1 MKKRCSRNWSTE
13 KFYFAER
20 FLQRCGTF
28 HRLVTH
34 VVSCKHLRVAPLN
47 VATFGAAHLAVVGV
61 VQSASSRCIAPFFHS
76 TVVAGRAVTNARGTP
91 CKSRHR
97 SPVPQN
103 CTSAAFGQL
112 RYARTSQVP
121 ASSRSTAKFVN
132 DAVRFIAPSRTSCHA
147 SIFAL
152 HRSMSPHSVPRTS
165 LWWASCKVLRH
176 GASRRSFTAA
186 LSPAVP

>member
-76 TVVAGRAVTNARGTP
+76 SVVAGRAVTNTRLAVLHPMQMQASSHCIGTYT
-91 CKSRHR
+91 RHVLR
-97 SPVPQN
+97 SPSVVALNRKFAKAQR
-103 CTSAAFGQL
+103 SLHGSMQM
-112 RYARTSQVP
+112 Q
-121 ASSRSTAKFVN
+121 ASSHCIGTCTRHVLL
-132 DAVRFIAPSRTSCHA
+132 VRA
-147 SIFAL
+147 S
-152 HRSMSPHSVPRTS
+152 S
-165 LWWASCKVLRH
+165 L
-176 GASRRSFTAA
+176 
-186 LSPAVP
+186 